1 MMFDRSLLL
10 LVGAI
15 FLLVILLDV
24 IAIADLRLTDKSKQF
39 KLVFMLVIIFVPF
52 FGFSAYYIY
61 KSISNWRQFAMNK
74 KMIFLRIGVILPT
87 LLFIYLYAI
96 DPLNK
101 HYNLIVIASI
111 FTVLLLLSTILFK
124 KNRLNIILSYYAIFG
139 LLIISYLL
147 L

>member
-1 MMFDRSLLL
+1 
-10 LVGAI
+10 
-15 FLLVILLDV
+15 
-24 IAIADLRLTDKSKQF
+24 
-39 KLVFMLVIIFVPF
+39 
-52 FGFSAYYIY
+52 
-61 KSISNWRQFAMNK
+61 MNK